1 MPDPDITKKPEING
15 KDAVHAVV
23 KAGLSAIP
31 VVGGPASE
39 LFSLVIT
46 PSLEKRRDRW
56 IESIGEALKALEA
69 RVEGFKIENL
79 KDNEAF
85 VSTLMQASQAAIV
98 NHQKEKVEAL
108 RNAVLNAALP
118 NAPEQ
123 NLQHIF
129 FRIVDSFTPSHLN
142 VLKRLDKVTM
152 VPDALAMTKGTFE
165 EWKDQPEFCRQ
176 IAKDLHSYG
185 LTDLVSPWEGSASRP
200 RPPFDRVQN
209 VTDLGKKFLAFIAS
223 PLAAGPS

>member
-1 MPDPDITKKPEING
+1 MLDPDITKRPELNG
-15 KDAVHAVV
+15 KDAVHGVV

-31 VVGGPASE
+31 VIGGSASE

-56 IESIGEALKALEA
+56 IESIGESLKALEA

-98 NHQKEKVEAL
+98 NHQKEKLEAL
-108 RNAVLNAALP
+108 RNAVLNAALAD
-118 NAPEQ
+118 APEQ
-123 NLQHIF
+123 DLQHMF
-129 FRIVDSFTPSHLN
+129 LTFVDSFTPRHLRL
-142 VLKRLDKVTM
+142 LKCLDESKVIYSEKDLDGFF
-152 VPDALAMTKGTFE
+152 PEL
-165 EWKDQPEFCRQ
+165 KDQQDFYCQ
-176 IAKDLHSYG
+176 IIRDLHSCG
-185 LTDLVSPWEGSASRP
+185 LTNITSPSDDTVVDR
-200 RPPFDRVQN
+200 RRIFDQN

-223 PLAAGPS
+223 PLAVGPS

>member
-1 MPDPDITKKPEING
+1 MPDPDITKKPEFNG

-56 IESIGEALKALEA
+56 VESVGEALKALEA

-79 KDNEAF
+79 KGNEAF
-85 VSTLMQASQAAIV
+85 VSTLMRASQAAIV
-98 NHQKEKVEAL
+98 NHQKEKLEAL

-129 FRIVDSFTPSHLN
+129 FRIVDSFTPSHLK
-142 VLKRLDKVTM
+142 VLNRLNELRTIHASNMPKPLFD
-152 VPDALAMTKGTFE
+152 
-165 EWKDQPEFCRQ
+165 EWKNQPEFCRQ
-176 IAKDLHSYG
+176 IARDLDSYG
-185 LTDLVSPWEGSASRP
+185 LTDLGSPWEADVRD
-200 RPPFDRVQN
+200 RPPLGRNQN
-209 VTDLGKKFLAFIAS
+209 VTDLGRKFLAFIAS
-223 PLAAGPS
+223 PLAIGPS